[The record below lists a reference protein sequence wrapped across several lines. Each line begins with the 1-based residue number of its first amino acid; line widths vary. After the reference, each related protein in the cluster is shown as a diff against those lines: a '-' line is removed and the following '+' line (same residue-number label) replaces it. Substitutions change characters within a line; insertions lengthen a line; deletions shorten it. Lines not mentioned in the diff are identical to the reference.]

1 MSELNIKAIWPD
13 WELQGELGSGA
24 HGKVYLGKQ
33 MAPNGGAVYRAI
45 KTIQVPPQKE
55 AIQSAIDLGISATL
69 LKNYFDVF
77 KDDLNWEMTLYRSAD
92 SEHLGKSDEFTFI
105 ENELEPGWNCYIREN
120 LYTPLNTYYGTNKT
134 GEKEAVQI
142 GKDICTGLTACEKFN
157 LVHGGIT
164 PGNIMVNDT
173 GKFLL
178 VDYGISRCL
187 SKAGAKLFKTDRSY
201 DAPEVVS
208 DGKHTRQS
216 DIYSLGMAMAFIANG
231 GALPTDAELKNCSRE
246 FAKVIKKATAHEAAD
261 RYNNAAEL
269 LADLERVPV
278 AAIVPRGT
286 SAVSLALAAVGM
298 SPSLGNKEEKS
309 SKGDN
314 AVDNAAQKHES
325 SISDNKS
332 KMSTDDL
339 IAAAIIAGAS
349 AAAEKSV
356 DSVIA
361 GKTEKKQSEKPKK
374 EKVRSTVKADK
385 ADENTVDI
393 NDADTIAIA
402 SVPPSVAAKNE
413 RAKAKAAA
421 ENRKLEKKKTAGK
434 ADDKA
439 SRSASKADAAEAKAA
454 ERAAIRQ
461 NKEAE
466 ARLRREAKESAAAAA
481 KAEKEKNRSVKKN
494 KNEIPSV
501 SVRAEKKKKTGVL
514 TAVILLIILIAAAL
528 LIFQPWKQ
536 FAGNNDN
543 GDKPTVEDNDNKL
556 SDTDADNSDKP
567 NDNTASDNADNENGK
582 QDTVDTEPP
591 VDDDTQTAE
600 PENNGS
606 EADEPEN
613 SDNSDNG
620 SVNNGN
626 NGNSSNN
633 GNSNNGSSGGN
644 SNSNNGNGSTGGSSS
659 FKKDYKWATT
669 LIKSSDLKGM
679 SKSDTQDIINEIY
692 ARNGLIFGSSSSPN
706 QKYFMSQEWYNGT
719 TRDMSVAYSNMNSTE
734 KNNINTIVIYQVD
747 NGYRGDKSDTGEKP
761 DEPDE
766 PDTPDVPDTPDKY
779 LAESHTK
786 YLTKEDLKDLSRSE
800 TAMLINEIYA
810 RHGKIFKDS
819 SIQSYFEEQSWYTPV
834 TESSDEII
842 AQFNEYEK
850 ANMKLIVQ
858 YQKEMGY
865 R

>member
-1 MSELNIKAIWPD
+1 MSELNIKAVWPD

-33 MAPNGGAVYRAI
+33 VAPNGGAVYRAI

-105 ENELEPGWNCYIREN
+105 ENELEPGWSCYIREK

-164 PGNIMVNDT
+164 PGNIMVNDA

-201 DAPEVVS
+201 EAPEVVA

-216 DIYSLGMAMAFIANG
+216 DIYSLGMAMAYIANG
-231 GALPTDAELKNCSRE
+231 GALPTDAELKNCSSE
-246 FAKVIKKATAHEAAD
+246 FAKVIKKATAHETAD
-261 RYNNAAEL
+261 RYKNATEL
-269 LADLERVPV
+269 LAALERVPV
-278 AAIVPRGT
+278 AAIAAKGT

-298 SPSLGNKEEKS
+298 SPSLGNKEEKAE
-309 SKGDN
+309 KGDN
-314 AVDNAAQKHES
+314 TVENAAQKHES
-325 SISDNKS
+325 SVSNNKS

-356 DSVIA
+356 DSVRA

-374 EKVRSTVKADK
+374 KTVRSTVKADK

-393 NDADTIAIA
+393 SAADTIAIA
-402 SVPPSVAAKNE
+402 SVPPSVVAKDE
-413 RAKAKAAA
+413 RAKAKAVA
-421 ENRKLEKKKTAGK
+421 ENKKLERKKSASK

-454 ERAAIRQ
+454 ERAAIMQ

-466 ARLRREAKESAAAAA
+466 ARSRRAAKESAAAA
-481 KAEKEKNRSVKKN
+481 KAEKKKNRPVKQN

-501 SVRAEKKKKTGVL
+501 SVREEKKKKTGVW
-514 TAVILLIILIAAAL
+514 TAVILLIILIVAAL

-536 FAGNNDN
+536 LAGNNDN
-543 GDKPTVEDNDNKL
+543 SDKPTVEDNDNKL
-556 SDTDADNSDKP
+556 PDTDPDSSDKP
-567 NDNTASDNADNENGK
+567 NDNTDSDNVDNENGE
-582 QDTVDTEPP
+582 QNTVDPEPP
-591 VDDDTQTAE
+591 VDDNTQTAE

-613 SDNSDNG
+613 SGHSDNS
-620 SVNNGN
+620 SAN
-626 NGNSSNN
+626 NGNSGGNNNN
-633 GNSNNGSSGGN
+633 GNSNNGSNGE
-644 SNSNNGNGSTGGSSS
+644 NSNNGNGSTGGSSS

-679 SKSDTQDIINEIY
+679 SKSETQDIINEIY

-719 TRDMSVAYSNMNSTE
+719 TRDMSVAYSNMNSAE
-734 KNNINTIVIYQVD
+734 KKNINTIVVYQVD
-747 NGYRGDKSDTGEKP
+747 NGYRGDKSDTAEKP
-761 DEPDE
+761 NE
-766 PDTPDVPDTPDKY
+766 PDTPDIPDTPDKY

-786 YLTKEDLKDLSRSE
+786 YLTKEELKDLSRSE